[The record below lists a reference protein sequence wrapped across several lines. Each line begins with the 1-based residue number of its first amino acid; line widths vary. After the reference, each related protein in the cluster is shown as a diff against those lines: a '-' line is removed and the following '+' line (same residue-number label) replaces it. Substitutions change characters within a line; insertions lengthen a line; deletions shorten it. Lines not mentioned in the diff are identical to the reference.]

1 MMLAGLLQGHCPKV
15 FWQTPLGYSSL
26 LPGILTHTYLQTAA
40 VHACQ
45 QCTASQAKLLAS
57 VCVSAHKYSAPTVYH
72 QPCDVCKPYIHS
84 MKDVHSFAPKAHS
97 IKSNNISQCTAVVN
111 VVQLPIVYASATAVN
126 CMNDHCSDVEASLYG
141 AQRLVNAWSRCTHA
155 LTSLQWLASPH
166 TWEGRYEQSFICSNC
181 SDLTGAVYQ
190 TYLTISVIF
199 LLEQRLIA
207 AFYAAGMKTSFLTA

>member
-1 MMLAGLLQGHCPKV
+1 MHVSNVRQARQN
-15 FWQTPLGYSSL
+15 FWPLFAY
-26 LPGILTHTYLQTAA
+26 LPTSAA
-40 VHACQ
+40 HL
-45 QCTASQAKLLAS
+45 QCTISHAMLVNHISIS
-57 VCVSAHKYSAPTVYH
+57 S
-72 QPCDVCKPYIHS
+72 
-84 MKDVHSFAPKAHS
+84 KDVHSFAPKAHS

-141 AQRLVNAWSRCTHA
+141 AQRLVNAWSRCTHD

-166 TWEGRYEQSFICSNC
+166 MWEGRYEQSFIWRIC

-207 AFYAAGMKTSFLTA
+207 AFYAAGMKTTFLTA